1 MLHIVK
7 VQDAPLPLF
16 LRKPAAEFL
25 RQPEKRAHKG
35 RAGTHPLLLGPRGGV
50 KIFLLQPGKQVLHR
64 AAKLLRPLPFFRG
77 NGRVLFGTD
86 PAEGKVRKAVEE
98 RLKAFPAGQ
107 LLHLIKILQK
117 SILIHIRAVR
127 LPAEG
132 ERLLQKLS
140 GFGKL
145 PLHVA
150 FQLLHPRAGIQAVL
164 RHIVILFMLFQP
176 FLRPGIAHGE
186 FVQGK
191 ELLLQPFVVSLGRKI
206 FRHLLKTSGP
216 RSLRPASVLRL
227 MPFLRFLRFGLFLR
241 EAFLQQVGKH
251 IPLQQPDLSLIRHPE
266 IRIQSD
272 LVEMVADQIQA
283 EAVDGGD
290 LGMVDEGELPDQM
303 GVLRLLLHCPGKG
316 KADPLPHL
324 RGGGA
329 GKGHHQKPV
338 DVHGMNG
345 ILHHSDDPFYQNGR
359 FAAARGGGDQHAL
372 SPRVDGF
379 LLLLCKC
386 HCHPASPP
394 CPFRRFLCFLQR
406 LFHPPQRFLLLQ
418 LFQRPV
424 LIPRDPPVEAA
435 DPAVGTVG
443 AGPLSASRLT
453 VRI

>member
-7 VQDAPLPLF
+7 IQDAPFPLF

-50 KIFLLQPGKQVLHR
+50 KIFLLQPGKQVLYR

-77 NGRVLFGTD
+77 NGRVLFGAD
-86 PAEGKVRKAVEE
+86 PAEGKARKAVEE
-98 RLKAFPAGQ
+98 RLIAFPAGQ
-107 LLHLIKILQK
+107 LLHLAKILQK
-117 SILIHIRAVR
+117 GILIHIRPVR

-132 ERLLQKLS
+132 ERLFQKLP

-150 FQLLHPRAGIQAVL
+150 FQFLHPGAGIQAAL
-164 RHIVILFMLFQP
+164 RHIVVPFMLFQP

-186 FVQGK
+186 LIQGK
-191 ELLLQPFVVSLGRKI
+191 ELFLQPFVVSLGRKI
-206 FRHLLKTSGP
+206 FRHLLKASGSRCLP
-216 RSLRPASVLRL
+216 
-227 MPFLRFLRFGLFLR
+227 FLRFGLFLR
-241 EAFLQQVGKH
+241 EAFLQQIGKH
-251 IPLQQPDLSLIRHPE
+251 VPLQQPDLALIRHPE
-266 IRIQSD
+266 IRIQPD
-272 LVEMVADQIQA
+272 LVEMVADQIQT

-379 LLLLCKC
+379 LLFLCKC

-394 CPFRRFLCFLQR
+394 CPFRLFLCLLQC
-406 LFHPPQRFLLLQ
+406 LFHPSQRFLLLQ

-424 LIPRDPPVEAA
+424 LIARDPSVKAA

-443 AGPLSASRLT
+443 AGSLSAPRLA